1 MKSIIALLGLIG
13 GTASLST
20 ASAQDMKTDSFKVY
34 GNCEMCKSRI
44 EKAAHAEGISTA
56 KWNVDTK
63 MITVSYDPGKTT
75 SEAIKKRIALVG
87 HDTDEHKA
95 KDSTYHKLPGCCLYD
110 RKKGEASP
118 HKH

>member
-13 GTASLST
+13 ANASLAT

-44 EKAAHAEGISTA
+44 EKAANQNGINTA
-56 KWNVDTK
+56 QWNVDSK
-63 MITVSYDPGKTT
+63 MITVSYDPRKTNA
-75 SEAIKKRIALVG
+75 EAIKKRIALVG

-95 KDSTYHKLPGCCLYD
+95 ADSTYHKLPGCCRYD
-110 RKKGEASP
+110 RKNGEASP

>member
-1 MKSIIALLGLIG
+1 MKSIIALFGLIG
-13 GTASLST
+13 AAASLTT
-20 ASAQDMKTDSFKVY
+20 ATAQDMKTDSFKVY
-34 GNCEMCKSRI
+34 GNCEMCKARI
-44 EKAAHAEGISTA
+44 EKAVNTDGINTA
-56 KWNVDTK
+56 NWNVDSK

-95 KDSTYHKLPGCCLYD
+95 ADSTYSKLPGCCLYE
-110 RKKGEASP
+110 RKKGEASS

>member
-44 EKAAHAEGISTA
+44 EKAANAEGISTA

-75 SEAIKKRIALVG
+75 SEAVKKRIASVG

-95 KDSTYHKLPGCCLYD
+95 ADSTYSKLPGCCLYD